1 MATIILHYTRLPCW
15 FFFVINKNRI
25 PFGLFDDVWIFHLS
39 HSNLS
44 SLELHAQQ
52 IFEYKITKFLQCN
65 RHFFYADFEEEET
78 SIFFHDFLNY
88 HIRTY
93 IHTYIL
99 PSFLPKLIVKSNSQ
113 NDRSKNH
120 LQLLPRSPSS
130 VQQEEERG
138 GGDFDRQTRKTKGRK
153 FQWTLIERPGRED
166 GWPAADINRAN

>member
-25 PFGLFDDVWIFHLS
+25 PFGLFDDVWIFLS
-39 HSNLS
+39 RSNLS

-120 LQLLPRSPSS
+120 LQPLPRSPSS
-130 VQQEEERG
+130 VQQEERG
-138 GGDFDRQTRKTKGRK
+138 GEDFDRQTRKTKGRK